1 MKNGIIAAVVLG
13 VGLLAIEAQAIDR
26 GDPERGKQLSTT
38 CAACH
43 GADGN
48 GTSPEFP
55 KIAGQY
61 ADYMVHAMKA
71 YKTGERTNPVMVGI
85 VAGLSDQDMEDLAA
99 FFSRQKGDLYNK
111 SIGKL

>member
-1 MKNGIIAAVVLG
+1 MKKTIITAMALG
-13 VGLLAIEAQAIDR
+13 LGLLTVEAWAIDK
-26 GDPERGKQLSTT
+26 GDPVRGKQLSTT

-48 GTSPEFP
+48 GTVPEFP
-55 KIAGQY
+55 RIAGQY

-71 YKTGERTNPVMVGI
+71 YKSGERTNPVMVGI
-85 VAGLSDQDMEDLAA
+85 VAGLSEQDIEDLAA

-111 SIGKL
+111 SIEEL